1 MGYEGSLSERP
12 SLSPGHRKEALP
24 RYSYP
29 TVSFYFFMILLLP
42 EIILFTCF
50 NVHHLLRFPPPPAPG
65 SFFRACLAHL
75 RIYFLHNG
83 LNGNSLAKNKCRA
96 AIKQ

>member
-29 TVSFYFFMILLLP
+29 IVSFYFFMILLLP

-50 NVHHLLRFPPPPAPG
+50 NVHHLLRFPHPG
-65 SFFRACLAHL
+65 PRFILQSLSCSLKDLFLAQWTEWKL
-75 RIYFLHNG
+75 PC
-83 LNGNSLAKNKCRA
+83 KE
-96 AIKQ
+96 